1 MFKVL
6 FILIF
11 SLAECYGHGLCQAP
25 ERHLG
30 GCWEDA
36 QNVDLGYLWFE
47 KSTPRHHRNALDFCK
62 DKDSFLVEIFNP
74 TQTLFLEGRILNIDA
89 SHTKWWTGGKYQRE
103 TKEWIWMNSSQP
115 VGNFVWFRDFI
126 VSLVDRQN
134 ICHQVLTVDSS
145 LSIDSVAAQSSFISA
160 KRCSQLKKSIQSLT
174 EI

>member
-62 DKDSFLVEIFNP
+62 DRDSFLVEIFNH
-74 TQTLFLEGRILNIDA
+74 TQQIFLEGRILNIDA

-115 VGNFVWFRDFI
+115 VGNFVWFRDPQDNPSHEI
-126 VSLVDRQN
+126 YLCLVYDQTLGDN
-134 ICHQVLTVDSS
+134 YVGETCQDEEHHTICQ
-145 LSIDSVAAQSSFISA
+145 
-160 KRCSQLKKSIQSLT
+160 RM
-174 EI
+174 